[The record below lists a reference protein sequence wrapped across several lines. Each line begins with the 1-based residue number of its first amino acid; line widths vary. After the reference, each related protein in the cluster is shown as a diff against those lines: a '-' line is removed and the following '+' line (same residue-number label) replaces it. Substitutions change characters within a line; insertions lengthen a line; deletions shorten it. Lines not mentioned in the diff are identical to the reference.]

1 MANKLAKEVAMKKLF
16 SLLLTLVMVMGCLSG
31 CSSTPPTSGEQQEPD
46 EAVNETVD
54 EAADESADKAED
66 TNAADK
72 AAEPAALS
80 SDLQEIYDKLTH
92 KPVENDTGKEFKIA
106 VLCVM
111 NNSFWYD
118 VVDGIEEITKLMADQ
133 AYNCK
138 VEMVTIEAHD
148 GQLFA
153 EAIDNCVTMQ
163 YDAICTV
170 GTSEAIIP
178 AVDRATAAGIPVYTF
193 NSDVK
198 ESTRVSFTGQDLYA
212 AGVKAGETIVDL
224 IDGKGKVAIITGY
237 FTVPAHEDRR
247 LGAMEVFD
255 KYDEIEIVGEVEN
268 HDSNDEGYTY
278 TKDFITANPDL
289 SAIYITAGGQQGV
302 TKALDELNIK
312 GEVKVVMFDFMDEV
326 IDALY
331 DGSIQATIGQD
342 PYAQGA
348 NPVCL
353 AYNQLVTGKPEIE
366 GNDFTN
372 LDVVTPDNVAEY
384 FPR

>member
-1 MANKLAKEVAMKKLF
+1 MKKNLAF
-16 SLLLTLVMVMGCLSG
+16 VLAIVMAMMTCFAG
-31 CSSTPPTSGEQQEPD
+31 CSAEPPKSGEAKKAE
-46 EAVNETVD
+46 ETPAPED
-54 EAADESADKAED
+54 DAADEAD
-66 TNAADK
+66 TAATENEGEADSSGGD

-80 SDLQEIYDKLTH
+80 ADLQTIYDKLTH
-92 KPVENDTGKEFKIA
+92 KPVANDTGKEFKIA

-118 VVDGIEEITKLMADQ
+118 VVNGIEEITQLMADPS
-133 AYNCK
+133 YNCT
-138 VEMVTIEAHD
+138 VEMVTIEGHD

-193 NSDVK
+193 NSDVAD
-198 ESTRVSFTGQDLYA
+198 SSRVCFTGQDLYA
-212 AGVKAGETIVDL
+212 AGVKAGETVAEL

-278 TKDFITANPDL
+278 TKDFLTANPDL
-289 SAIYITAGGQQGV
+289 AAIYITAGGQQGV
-302 TKALDELNIK
+302 TKALDEMNIK
-312 GEVKVVMFDFMDEV
+312 GEVKVVMFDFMEEV

-331 DGSIQATIGQD
+331 DGSVQATIGQD

-353 AYNQLVTGKPEIE
+353 AYNQLVTGTPEVE

>member
-1 MANKLAKEVAMKKLF
+1 MKRILAIV
-16 SLLLTLVMVMGCLSG
+16 LTLVMVMACLAG
-31 CSSTPPTSGEQQEPD
+31 CSAEPPTSGEPEK
-46 EAVNETVD
+46 EATEAETD
-54 EAADESADKAED
+54 TAAEETTETPAEEAAEEE
-66 TNAADK
+66 

-80 SDLQEIYDKLTH
+80 SDLQEIYDKLDH
-92 KPVENDTGKEFKIA
+92 KPVANDSGKEFRIA

-118 VVDGIEEITKLMADQ
+118 VVTGIEEITQLMADPS
-133 AYNCK
+133 YNCT
-138 VEMVTIEAHD
+138 VEMITIEAHD
-148 GQLFA
+148 GQMFA

-178 AVDRATAAGIPVYTF
+178 AVERATAAGIPVYTF
-193 NSDVK
+193 NSDV
-198 ESTRVSFTGQDLYA
+198 SDSSRIAFTGQDLYA
-212 AGVKAGETIVDL
+212 AGIKAGETIVEL
-224 IDGKGKVAIITGY
+224 IGEEGKVAVITGY

-255 KYDEIEIVGEVEN
+255 KYEGIEIVGEVED
-268 HDSNDEGYTY
+268 HDSNDEGYNY

-302 TKALDELNIK
+302 TKALEELEIK
-312 GEVKVVMFDFMDEV
+312 GQVKVVMFDFMEEV

-331 DGSIQATIGQD
+331 NGSVQATIGQD

-353 AYNQLVTGKPEIE
+353 AYNQLVTGSPEVE
-366 GNDFTN
+366 GNDFTK

>member
-1 MANKLAKEVAMKKLF
+1 MKKILA
-16 SLLLTLVMVMGCLSG
+16 LLLTLVMVMTCLAG
-31 CSSTPPTSGEQQEPD
+31 CSNEPPVTDKEENAAESTSD
-46 EAVNETVD
+46 E
-54 EAADESADKAED
+54 ESAEED
-66 TNAADK
+66 TAVKDTQAGDTK
-72 AAEPAALS
+72 SAEAEGLS
-80 SDLQEIYDKLTH
+80 DDLQKIYDKVAH
-92 KPVENDTGKEFKIA
+92 KPVKNTTGKKFRIA

-118 VVDGIEEITKLMADQ
+118 VVEGIEEITKLMADE
-133 AYNCK
+133 NFDCS
-138 VEMVTIEAHD
+138 VEMVTIETHD

-193 NSDVK
+193 NSDVAD
-198 ESTRVSFTGQDLYA
+198 STRVCFTGQDLYA

-224 IDGKGKVAIITGY
+224 IGGKGKVAIITGY
-237 FTVPAHEDRR
+237 FNVPAHEDRR
-247 LGAMEVFD
+247 LGAMEVFEKNKD
-255 KYDEIEIVGEVEN
+255 IEIVGEVED

-278 TKDFITANPDL
+278 TKDFITANSDL

-302 TKALDELNIK
+302 TKALEELNVK
-312 GEVKVVMFDFMDEV
+312 GKVKVVMFDFMDEV

-331 DGSIQATIGQD
+331 DGNLQATIGQD

-353 AYNQLVTGKPEIE
+353 AYNQLVTGEPEIE
-366 GNDFTN
+366 ENDFTN

>member
-1 MANKLAKEVAMKKLF
+1 MKRILAL
-16 SLLLTLVMVMGCLSG
+16 SLTLVMVTASLAG
-31 CSSTPPTSGEQQEPD
+31 CSSEPPTSGEPKQ
-46 EAVNETVD
+46 
-54 EAADESADKAED
+54 ED
-66 TNAADK
+66 TAAETDTGTDETEAEETAPSTDGD

-80 SDLQEIYDKLTH
+80 SDLQEIYDKLDH
-92 KPVENDTGKEFKIA
+92 KPIANNTGKEFRIA

-118 VVDGIEEITKLMADQ
+118 VVNGIDEITELMADPG
-133 AYNCK
+133 YNCT
-138 VEMVTIEAHD
+138 VELVTIEEHD
-148 GQLFA
+148 GQMFA

-178 AVDRATAAGIPVYTF
+178 AVERATAAGIPVYTF

-198 ESTRVSFTGQDLYA
+198 DSSRVAFTGQDLYA
-212 AGVKAGETIVDL
+212 AGVKAGETVAEL
-224 IDGKGKVAIITGY
+224 IGEEGKVAVITGY

-255 KYDEIEIVGEVEN
+255 QYDGIEIVGEVEN

-278 TKDFITANPDL
+278 TKDFLTANPDL
-289 SAIYITAGGQQGV
+289 AAIYITAGGQQGV
-302 TKALDELNIK
+302 TKALDELEIK
-312 GEVKVVMFDFMDEV
+312 GQVKVVMFDFMEEV

-331 DGSIQATIGQD
+331 NGSVQATIGQD

-353 AYNQLVTGKPEIE
+353 AYNQLVSGEPEIE

>member
-1 MANKLAKEVAMKKLF
+1 MKKNLAF
-16 SLLLTLVMVMGCLSG
+16 VLAIVMAMMTCFAG
-31 CSSTPPTSGEQQEPD
+31 CSAEPPKSGEAKKAE
-46 EAVNETVD
+46 ETHAPED
-54 EAADESADKAED
+54 DAADEAD
-66 TNAADK
+66 TAATENEGEADSSGGD

-80 SDLQEIYDKLTH
+80 ADLQTIYDKLTH
-92 KPVENDTGKEFKIA
+92 KPVANDTGKEFKIA

-118 VVDGIEEITKLMADQ
+118 VVNGIEEITQLMADPS
-133 AYNCK
+133 YNCT
-138 VEMVTIEAHD
+138 VEMVTIEGHD

-193 NSDVK
+193 NSDVAD
-198 ESTRVSFTGQDLYA
+198 SSRVCFTGQDLYA
-212 AGVKAGETIVDL
+212 AGVKAGETVAEL

-278 TKDFITANPDL
+278 TKDFLTANPDL
-289 SAIYITAGGQQGV
+289 AAIYITAGGQQGV
-302 TKALDELNIK
+302 TKALDEMNIK
-312 GEVKVVMFDFMDEV
+312 GEVKVVMFDFMEEV

-331 DGSIQATIGQD
+331 DGSVQATIGQD

-353 AYNQLVTGKPEIE
+353 AYNQLVTGTPEVE

>member
-1 MANKLAKEVAMKKLF
+1 MKKILA
-16 SLLLTLVMVMGCLSG
+16 LLLTLAMVMTCLAG
-31 CSSTPPTSGEQQEPD
+31 CSSEPPVTDKEENAAESTSD
-46 EAVNETVD
+46 E
-54 EAADESADKAED
+54 ESAEDDTAVKDTQAGDTKSAEV
-66 TNAADK
+66 
-72 AAEPAALS
+72 EGLS
-80 SDLQEIYDKLTH
+80 DDLQKIYDKVAH
-92 KPVENDTGKEFKIA
+92 KPVKNTTGKKFKIA

-118 VVDGIEEITKLMADQ
+118 VVEGIEEITKLMADE
-133 AYNCK
+133 NFDCS
-138 VEMVTIEAHD
+138 VEMVTIETHD

-153 EAIDNCVTMQ
+153 EAIDNYVTMQ

-193 NSDVK
+193 NSDVAD
-198 ESTRVSFTGQDLYA
+198 STRVCFTGQDLYA

-224 IDGKGKVAIITGY
+224 IGGKGKVAIITGY
-237 FTVPAHEDRR
+237 FNVPAHEDRR
-247 LGAMEVFD
+247 LGAMEVFEKNKD
-255 KYDEIEIVGEVEN
+255 IEIVGEVED

-278 TKDFITANPDL
+278 TKDFITANSDL

-302 TKALDELNIK
+302 TKALEELDVK
-312 GEVKVVMFDFMDEV
+312 GKVKVVMFDFMDEV

-331 DGSIQATIGQD
+331 DGNLQATIGQD

-353 AYNQLVTGKPEIE
+353 AYNQLVTGAPEIE

>member
-1 MANKLAKEVAMKKLF
+1 MKRILALVLA
-16 SLLLTLVMVMGCLSG
+16 LVMVMACLAG
-31 CSSTPPTSGEQQEPD
+31 CSSEPPTSGETKKE
-46 EAVNETVD
+46 E
-54 EAADESADKAED
+54 
-66 TNAADK
+66 NAADADTDTGADDTEAAPEAETSEDN
-72 AAEPAALS
+72 AAELTALS
-80 SDLQEIYDKLTH
+80 ADLQTIYDKLDH
-92 KPVENDTGKEFKIA
+92 KPVANDTGKEFRIA

-118 VVDGIEEITKLMADQ
+118 VVNGIDEITKLMADPS
-133 AYNCK
+133 YNCK
-138 VEMVTIEAHD
+138 VEMITIESHD

-193 NSDVK
+193 NSDVN
-198 ESTRVSFTGQDLYA
+198 ESTRVCFTGQDLYA

-224 IDGKGKVAIITGY
+224 IDGKGKVAVITGF

-255 KYDEIEIVGEVEN
+255 KYDDIEMVSEVED
-268 HDSNDEGYTY
+268 HDSNDEGYNY

-289 SAIYITAGGQQGV
+289 AAIYITAGGQQGV
-302 TKALDELNIK
+302 TKALEELNIK
-312 GEVKVVMFDFMDEV
+312 GQVKVVMFDFMDEV

-331 DGSIQATIGQD
+331 NGSVQATIGQD

-353 AYNQLVTGKPEIE
+353 AYNQLVTGKAEIE